1 MSAPPIEAGT
11 TLPSLTVRLTRA
23 DLVRYAGAS
32 GDFNPIHWSDRAAT
46 ALGLDG
52 VLAHGLLTMG
62 TALRV
67 DTDWIGD
74 PARVVSYATRFTKPV
89 FVPDGDTGAE
99 VTFTGTVTAVDDD
112 AGTAIV
118 TIEAVCGE
126 QKVLGATRVEVRLG
140 D

>member
-1 MSAPPIEAGT
+1 MSAPTAEVGT
-11 TLPSLTVRLTRA
+11 ALPALTVRLTRA

-46 ALGLDG
+46 TLGLDG
-52 VLAHGLLTMG
+52 VLAHGMLTMG

-67 DTDWIGD
+67 VTDWLGD

-89 FVPDGDTGAE
+89 FVPDDDTGVE
-99 VTFTGTVTAVDDD
+99 VTFAGTVTAVDAD
-112 AGTAIV
+112 AEIATV
-118 TIEAVCGE
+118 TIEAMCGE

-140 D
+140 G